1 MDDINQPV
9 ESIYRDNP
17 VVHINKYD
25 FEEVLLK
32 VGSLL
37 YNLHNKNISPTFLFL
52 TVTKEEPLQNILKQI
67 TGIPTTMELLKT
79 ILHFY
84 PSLLKS
90 KIIKEKSIKHIKKIQ
105 KKNHLTIF

>member
-17 VVHINKYD
+17 VIHINKDD
-25 FEEVLLK
+25 FEDILLK
-32 VGSLL
+32 IGSLL
-37 YNLHNKNISPTFLFL
+37 SNLHNKNISPTFLFL
-52 TVTKEEPLQNILKQI
+52 SITKEEPLQNIFKHI

-90 KIIKEKSIKHIKKIQ
+90 KIIKEKSIKHIRKIQ
-105 KKNHLTIF
+105 KKNHLTAF